1 MAHFQGLVF
10 RALEPVFSSSPHSGG
25 GAKKCGGRFNPKGV
39 AALYTSLTEGGVL
52 AEHNQGFSHRPQPK
66 TICAY
71 EVDCEDI
78 VDLTDGKECS
88 RLGIEFNDLS
98 CGWELIA
105 CTGGTP
111 PSWALALRLIKEGVA
126 GIIIPSFAI
135 NAPASGKNIV
145 FWKWS
150 DMPPHQVKVIDDSG
164 RLPHNRSSWS

>member
-1 MAHFQGLVF
+1 MARFQGLVY
-10 RALEPVFSSSPHSGG
+10 RALEPMFSDSPHSGE
-25 GAKKCGGRFNPKGV
+25 GAKRFGGRFNPKGV
-39 AALYTSLTEGGVL
+39 EAFYTSLTEGGVL

-78 VDLTDGKECS
+78 VDLTESTERK
-88 RLGIEFNDLS
+88 RLGIVLDDLA

-111 PSWALALRLIKEGVA
+111 PSWAIAKKLIEDGIA
-126 GIIIPSFAI
+126 GIIVPSFAI
-135 NAPASGKNIV
+135 NAPSNGKNIV

-150 DMPPHQVKVIDDSG
+150 DKPPHQVKVIDDAG
-164 RLPHNRSSWS
+164 RLPRNQSSWS